1 MSIGFLI
8 FDERKGADFLGSI
21 VLILVGGLNIFYARN
36 YISENELLNNDE
48 IEESQNVVLENK

>member
-36 YISENELLNNDE
+36 YISENEFLNNEE
-48 IEESQNVVLENK
+48 IEES